1 MTTEEIKVATDKI
14 KASSGR
20 FNSQKAYHQGNN
32 VGILQPEAK
41 PNPDVRAP
49 IPFAR
54 KAVSLIKGYMAK
66 PGNISYSGDY
76 YNSTLKSIFD
86 ENDEEL
92 TTSDELEDC
101 LIHGV
106 CYELHWI
113 TDGVKQFYPV
123 PVSQGL
129 PIFSD
134 DLKPVLEGFVWYRMG
149 SDDAE
154 LATYYDAQVV
164 QEFFKPKKGSWTTQG
179 DYPHG
184 YGQVPVNVGRID
196 REYRNIFDHCIPLID
211 LYDRLISEDVGNELE
226 RFNAAILAMA
236 ERIDAT
242 STDDSGRT
250 MIDRLKEL
258 RVIDGLGEGN
268 VRDKIG
274 FITRDIPTAFIEFAA
289 GQVER
294 LIYEMLMIVNPNDDN
309 FAAASGVAQAYKLL
323 AMEYLCAGIE
333 AYFSRFLQKRIQ
345 LIAGISGEL
354 GDVTDGANE
363 VTIAFHRNLPHN
375 LAETAETMAKLKG
388 QISDRTL
395 IGLLPKSIVP
405 DVDDELAAM
414 ADTVQDVMDEPEVP
428 EEVVQDDDSD
438 QV

>member
-1 MTTEEIKVATDKI
+1 MTLDEIKAATDKI
-14 KASSGR
+14 KSSASR
-20 FNSQKAYHQGNN
+20 YNSQKAYGAGDN
-32 VGILQPEAK
+32 VGIFQPLPK
-41 PNPDVRAP
+41 PNPDVRVNIA
-49 IPFAR
+49 FAR
-54 KAVSLIKGYMAK
+54 KAVKLVTGYMAE
-66 PGNISYSGDY
+66 PGNISYSGQY
-76 YNSTLKSIFD
+76 YDKVLKPIFNY
-86 ENDEEL
+86 NDEEL
-92 TTSDELEDC
+92 TTSNELEDA

-106 CYELHWI
+106 CYELHWM

-134 DLKPVLEGFVWYRMG
+134 DLRPVLTGFVWYRMG

-154 LATYYDAQVV
+154 LATFYDASVV
-164 QEFFKPKKGSWTTQG
+164 QEWRKPKKGEWTNQG
-179 DYPHG
+179 EYPHG

-196 REYRNIFDHCIPLID
+196 RSYRNLFDHCIPLID

-226 RFNAAILAMA
+226 RFNAAIMLMA

-250 MIDRLKEL
+250 MIDRLKEMRL
-258 RVIDGLGEGN
+258 IDGLAPDGAD
-268 VRDKIG
+268 VRGKVA
-274 FITRDIPTAFIEFAA
+274 FVTRDIPTAFIEFAA

-354 GDVTDGANE
+354 GDGTDGADE
-363 VTIAFHRNLPHN
+363 VTIKFDRNLPHN

-388 QISDRTL
+388 QISDKTL

-405 DVDDELAAM
+405 DVEAELEAIAE
-414 ADTVQDVMDEPEVP
+414 AVPDVMDEPAV
-428 EEVVQDDDSD
+428 DDAEDED
-438 QV
+438 GTAV